1 MANSL
6 GSAVDAPLTDVN
18 ILMPI
23 MHPSWSIN
31 IVQRKFGCEWL
42 THADDLSLTGI
53 SAHAAIA
60 RALTTGDLLRNEQDG
75 RHHVGGFQSASFDWL
90 YFKGRT
96 IQIVNSRLLNTES
109 AVADS
114 TISAICDLILFE
126 VCVWS
131 CN

>member
-1 MANSL
+1 MVNGF
-6 GSAVDAPLTDVN
+6 GSATDALLTDVN

-31 IVQRKFGCEWL
+31 LVRRKFRCKWL
-42 THADDLSLTGI
+42 THADDLALTGI

-60 RALTTGDLLRNEQDG
+60 RALITGDLLRNEHDG
-75 RHHVGGFQSASFDWL
+75 RHQVGGLQSASFDWM

-126 VCVWS
+126 VCV
-131 CN
+131 